1 MSEEEQRVQFRRWM
15 QKFRRLSN
23 PARKLQREINDKKKL
38 QIQEERPKAFCG
50 QLLGPGFVKEGQVG
64 QVEED
69 LSISALFKSC
79 KSF

>member
-1 MSEEEQRVQFRRWM
+1 MKKHKGFNSEDGCKNLQGCLIQHE
-15 QKFRRLSN
+15 N
-23 PARKLQREINDKKKL
+23 LQREINDKKKL
-38 QIQEERPKAFCG
+38 QIQEERPEAVCG
-50 QLLGPGFVKEGQVG
+50 QLLGAGFVKEGQVG

>member
-1 MSEEEQRVQFRRWM
+1 MDAKISKVV
-15 QKFRRLSN
+15 N

-38 QIQEERPKAFCG
+38 QIQEERPEAVCG

-64 QVEED
+64 QVEGG

-79 KSF
+79 K